1 MTSINGETGKNGFKL
16 RLDYEVTKQSTA
28 DNKSTVHMVL
38 YLYANTTGSYNQD
51 GDAYWSINGKKT
63 YYTFSY
69 TSPAWYVLGER
80 TEEISHNNDGTK
92 TVTLSGVWCSAIS
105 GGWAPYSLSVSGEV
119 TLPTIPRA
127 TVPSMGAATIGEE
140 VTIILPRASGTFTH
154 TLTYSFGSASGTI
167 GSDLGTSA
175 VWRLPESLAAQ
186 IPNDPDG
193 TGTLTCETY
202 SGSTLIGSKTIAFTA
217 SVPGSM
223 KPALTPGWAAVS
235 YDNSGTKASG
245 IAAWVQGYSKAKAV
259 FNGSKVTCKQGA
271 SIAKYAVTYLGK
283 TVEESPY
290 RTETISTTSATVRC
304 TVTDSRGLTAWED
317 FNISLLEYAPP
328 ALVGAD
334 LFRSDGEGTAADG
347 GLHIA
352 GVALARYSELGGL
365 NSVTLK
371 GYWKSVGGSY
381 GAGETLTVG
390 TVGLV
395 TGNVEI
401 SADRSYI
408 ALLVLTDSLGN
419 SARYEENIPTEQVA
433 FHLKE
438 GGKGAAFGKAAEH
451 DELLDVAWDAYF
463 EKGLQVSGAT
473 TLGGNLT
480 GKYLTGTWLQTTET
494 TDLGKTPPKVAVLDN
509 AGLVYYRTPVD
520 LIYPVGSIYMSVN
533 ATNPKELFGGTW
545 ERIQGRFLLG
555 ASESYAAGGEG
566 GEATHTL
573 TANEMPKHTHQFIDY
588 WTVAAASGTGRQA
601 VKFNN
606 NNHSPESGGLSTGSS
621 GGGQA
626 HNNMPPYLAVYIWKR
641 TA

>member
-92 TVTLSGVWCSAIS
+92 TVTLSGMWCSAIS

-127 TVPSMGAATIGEE
+127 TTPGIGGVTMGETAHIS
-140 VTIILPRASGTFTH
+140 LPRASSGFTH
-154 TLTYSFGSASGTI
+154 TLRYVFGGAAETIASGVTT
-167 GSDLGTSA
+167 GYDWL
-175 VWRLPESLAAQ
+175 VPESLAAQ
-186 IPNDPDG
+186 IPDAASG
-193 TGTLTCETY
+193 KGTLTCETY
-202 SGSTLIGSKTIAFTA
+202 SGSTLIGMKSVTFTA

-223 KPALTPGWAAVS
+223 KPAVLSGWAAVT
-235 YDNSGTKASG
+235 YDNSGTAAENM
-245 IAAWVQGYSKAKAV
+245 AAWVQGYSKAKAA
-259 FNGSKVTCKQGA
+259 FDASKVTCRQGA
-271 SIAKYAVTYLGK
+271 GVSKFSITYLGK
-283 TVEESPY
+283 TTEGNPC
-290 RTETISTTSATVRC
+290 RTETISTTGATVRC

-317 FNISLLEYAPP
+317 FNIALLEYAPP

-347 GLHIA
+347 GAHIA
-352 GVALARYSELGGL
+352 GVARVRYSELGGL

-371 GYWKSVGGSY
+371 GYWKSVGGGY

-401 SADRSYI
+401 SADRSYV

-419 SARYEENIPTEQVA
+419 TARYEENIPTEKVA

-438 GGKGAAFGKAAEH
+438 GGKGAAFGKAAETEGVL
-451 DELLDVAWDAYF
+451 ELAEDWHL
-463 EKGLQVSGAT
+463 KLTGAT
-473 TLGGNLT
+473 
-480 GKYLTGTWLQTTET
+480 
-494 TDLGKTPPKVAVLDN
+494 DLNAAAEKIAVLDP
-509 AGLVYYRTPVD
+509 GGVVRYRTKAELQGDLAADYIVSQGTSGIWTFRKWASGVAECWLESELTLTGSTPVANMNGSAYLSYVDVD
-520 LIYPVGSIYMSVN
+520 LPFTFKTQPCGV
-533 ATNPKELFGGTW
+533 
-545 ERIQGRFLLG
+545 
-555 ASESYAAGGEG
+555 
-566 GEATHTL
+566 
-573 TANEMPKHTHQFIDY
+573 ANG
-588 WTVAAASGTGRQA
+588 VLGTGTGFVNVWCRNGYNEITVYVTGNQ
-601 VKFNN
+601 NN
-606 NNHSPESGGLSTGSS
+606 AAITIRSMIVTGR
-621 GGGQA
+621 
-626 HNNMPPYLAVYIWKR
+626 WK
-641 TA
+641 

>member
-1 MTSINGETGKNGFKL
+1 MTSINGEAGKNGFKL

-127 TVPSMGAATIGEE
+127 TTPGIGGVTMGETAHIS
-140 VTIILPRASGTFTH
+140 LPRASSGFTH
-154 TLTYSFGSASGTI
+154 TLRYVFGGAAETIASGVTT
-167 GSDLGTSA
+167 GYDWL
-175 VWRLPESLAAQ
+175 VPQSLAAQ
-186 IPNDPDG
+186 IPDAASG
-193 TGTLTCETY
+193 KGTLTCETY
-202 SGSTLIGSKTIAFTA
+202 SGSTLIGTKSVTFTA

-223 KPALTPGWAAVS
+223 KPAVLSGWAAVT
-235 YDNSGTKASG
+235 YDNSGTAAENM
-245 IAAWVQGYSKAKAV
+245 AAWVQGYSKAKAA
-259 FNGSKVTCKQGA
+259 FDASKVTCRQGA
-271 SIAKYAVTYLGK
+271 GVSKFSITYLGK
-283 TVEESPY
+283 TTEGNPC
-290 RTETISTTSATVRC
+290 RTETISTTGATVRC

-317 FNISLLEYAPP
+317 FNIALLEYAPP

-347 GLHIA
+347 GAHIA
-352 GVALARYSELGGL
+352 GVARVRYSEMGGL

-371 GYWKSVGGSY
+371 GYWKSVRGGY

-395 TGNVEI
+395 TGDVEI
-401 SADRSYI
+401 SPDRSYV

-419 SARYEENIPTEQVA
+419 TARYEENIPTEKVT

-438 GGKGAAFGKAAEH
+438 GGKGAAFGKAAETEGVL
-451 DELLDVAWDAYF
+451 ELAEDWHL
-463 EKGLQVSGAT
+463 KLTGAT
-473 TLGGNLT
+473 
-480 GKYLTGTWLQTTET
+480 
-494 TDLGKTPPKVAVLDN
+494 DLNAAAEKIAVLDP
-509 AGLVYYRTPVD
+509 GGVVRYRTKAELQGDLAADYIVSQGTSGIWTYRKWASGVAECWLESELTLTGSTPVANMNGSAYLSYVDVD
-520 LIYPVGSIYMSVN
+520 LPFTFKTQPRGV
-533 ATNPKELFGGTW
+533 
-545 ERIQGRFLLG
+545 
-555 ASESYAAGGEG
+555 
-566 GEATHTL
+566 
-573 TANEMPKHTHQFIDY
+573 ANG
-588 WTVAAASGTGRQA
+588 VLGTGTGFVNVWCRNGYNEITVYVTGNQ
-601 VKFNN
+601 NN
-606 NNHSPESGGLSTGSS
+606 AAITIRSMIVTGR
-621 GGGQA
+621 
-626 HNNMPPYLAVYIWKR
+626 WK
-641 TA
+641 

>member
-69 TSPAWYVLGER
+69 TSPAWYALGER

-127 TVPSMGAATIGEE
+127 TTPGIGGVTMGETAHIS
-140 VTIILPRASGTFTH
+140 LPRASSGFTH
-154 TLTYSFGSASGTI
+154 TLRYVFGGAAETIASGVTT
-167 GSDLGTSA
+167 GYDWL
-175 VWRLPESLAAQ
+175 VPESLAAQ
-186 IPNDPDG
+186 IPDAASG
-193 TGTLTCETY
+193 KGTLTCETY
-202 SGSTLIGSKTIAFTA
+202 SGSTLIGTKSVTFTA

-223 KPALTPGWAAVS
+223 KPAVLSGWAAVS
-235 YDNSGTKASG
+235 YDNSGTAAENM
-245 IAAWVQGYSKAKAV
+245 AAWVQGYSKAKAA
-259 FNGSKVTCKQGA
+259 FDASKVTCRQGA
-271 SIAKYAVTYLGK
+271 GVSKFSITYLGK
-283 TVEESPY
+283 TTEGNPC
-290 RTETISTTSATVRC
+290 RTETISTTGATVRC

-317 FNISLLEYAPP
+317 FNIALLEYAPP

-347 GLHIA
+347 GAHIA
-352 GVALARYSELGGL
+352 GVARVRYSELGGL

-371 GYWKSVGGSY
+371 GYWKSVGGGY

-401 SADRSYI
+401 SPDRSYV

-419 SARYEENIPTEQVA
+419 TARYEENIPTEKVA

-438 GGKGAAFGKAAEH
+438 GGKGAAFGKAAETEGVL
-451 DELLDVAWDAYF
+451 ELAEDWHL
-463 EKGLQVSGAT
+463 KLTGAT
-473 TLGGNLT
+473 
-480 GKYLTGTWLQTTET
+480 
-494 TDLGKTPPKVAVLDN
+494 DLNAAAEKIAVLDP
-509 AGLVYYRTPVD
+509 GGVVRYRTKAELQGDLAADYIVSQGTSGIWTFRKWASGVAECWLESELTLTGSTPVANMNDSAYLSYVDVD
-520 LIYPVGSIYMSVN
+520 LPFTFKTQPRAV
-533 ATNPKELFGGTW
+533 
-545 ERIQGRFLLG
+545 
-555 ASESYAAGGEG
+555 
-566 GEATHTL
+566 
-573 TANEMPKHTHQFIDY
+573 ANG
-588 WTVAAASGTGRQA
+588 VLGTGTGFVNVWCRNGYNEITVYVTGNQ
-601 VKFNN
+601 NN
-606 NNHSPESGGLSTGSS
+606 AAITIRSMIVTGR
-621 GGGQA
+621 
-626 HNNMPPYLAVYIWKR
+626 WK
-641 TA
+641 

>member
-127 TVPSMGAATIGEE
+127 TTPGIGGVTMGETAHIS
-140 VTIILPRASGTFTH
+140 LPRASSGFTH
-154 TLTYSFGSASGTI
+154 TLRYVFGGAAETI
-167 GSDLGTSA
+167 AAGVATGYDWL
-175 VWRLPESLAAQ
+175 VPESLAAQ
-186 IPNDPDG
+186 IPDAASG
-193 TGTLTCETY
+193 KGTLTCETY
-202 SGSTLIGSKTIAFTA
+202 SGSTLIGTKSVTFTV

-223 KPALTPGWAAVS
+223 KPAVLSGWAAVT
-235 YDNSGTKASG
+235 YDNSGTAAENM
-245 IAAWVQGYSKAKAV
+245 AAWVQGYSKAKAA
-259 FNGSKVTCKQGA
+259 FDASKVTCRQGA
-271 SIAKYAVTYLGK
+271 GVSKFSITYLGK
-283 TVEESPY
+283 TTEGNPC
-290 RTETISTTSATVRC
+290 RTETISTTGATVRC

-317 FNISLLEYAPP
+317 FNIALLEYAPP

-347 GLHIA
+347 GAHIA
-352 GVALARYSELGGL
+352 GVARVRYSELGGL

-371 GYWKSVGGSY
+371 GYWKSVGGGY

-390 TVGLV
+390 SVGLV
-395 TGNVEI
+395 TGDVEI
-401 SADRSYI
+401 SPDRSYV

-419 SARYEENIPTEQVA
+419 TARYEENIPTEKVA

-438 GGKGAAFGKAAEH
+438 GGKGAAFGKAAETEGVL
-451 DELLDVAWDAYF
+451 ELAEDWHL
-463 EKGLQVSGAT
+463 KLTGAT
-473 TLGGNLT
+473 
-480 GKYLTGTWLQTTET
+480 
-494 TDLGKTPPKVAVLDN
+494 DLNAAAEKIAVLDP
-509 AGLVYYRTPVD
+509 GGVVRYRTKAELQGDLAADYIVSQGTSGIWTYRKWASGVAECWLESELTLTGSTPVANMNGSAYLSYVDVD
-520 LIYPVGSIYMSVN
+520 LPFTFKTQPRAV
-533 ATNPKELFGGTW
+533 
-545 ERIQGRFLLG
+545 
-555 ASESYAAGGEG
+555 
-566 GEATHTL
+566 
-573 TANEMPKHTHQFIDY
+573 ANG
-588 WTVAAASGTGRQA
+588 VLGTGTGFVNVWCRNGYNEITVYVTGNQ
-601 VKFNN
+601 NN
-606 NNHSPESGGLSTGSS
+606 AAITIRSMIVTGR
-621 GGGQA
+621 
-626 HNNMPPYLAVYIWKR
+626 WK
-641 TA
+641 

>member
-16 RLDYEVTKQSTA
+16 RLDYEVTRQSTA

-63 YYTFSY
+63 YYTFIY

-127 TVPSMGAATIGEE
+127 TTPGIGGVTMGETAHIS
-140 VTIILPRASGTFTH
+140 LPRASSGFTH
-154 TLTYSFGSASGTI
+154 TLRYVFGGAAETI
-167 GSDLGTSA
+167 ATGVATGYDWL
-175 VWRLPESLAAQ
+175 VPESLAAQ
-186 IPNDPDG
+186 IPDAASG
-193 TGTLTCETY
+193 KGTLTCETY
-202 SGSTLIGSKTIAFTA
+202 SGSTLIGTKSVTFTA

-223 KPALTPGWAAVS
+223 KPAVLSGWAAVT
-235 YDNSGTKASG
+235 YDNSGTAAENM
-245 IAAWVQGYSKAKAV
+245 AAWVQGYSKAKAA
-259 FNGSKVTCKQGA
+259 FDASKVTCRQGA
-271 SIAKYAVTYLGK
+271 GVSKFSITYLGK
-283 TVEESPY
+283 TTEGNPC
-290 RTETISTTSATVRC
+290 RTETISTTGATVRC

-317 FNISLLEYAPP
+317 FNIALLEYAPP

-347 GLHIA
+347 GAHIA
-352 GVALARYSELGGL
+352 GVARVRYSELGGL

-371 GYWKSVGGSY
+371 GYWKGVGGGY

-401 SADRSYI
+401 SPDRSYV

-419 SARYEENIPTEQVA
+419 TARYEENIPTEKVA

-438 GGKGAAFGKAAEH
+438 GGKGAAFGKAAETEGVL
-451 DELLDVAWDAYF
+451 ELAEDWHL
-463 EKGLQVSGAT
+463 KLTGAT
-473 TLGGNLT
+473 
-480 GKYLTGTWLQTTET
+480 
-494 TDLGKTPPKVAVLDN
+494 DLNAAAEKIAVLDP
-509 AGLVYYRTPVD
+509 GGVVRYRTKAELQGDLAADYIVSQGTSGIWTYRKWASGVAECWLESELTLTGSTPVANMNDSAYLSYVDVD
-520 LIYPVGSIYMSVN
+520 LPFTFKTQPRAV
-533 ATNPKELFGGTW
+533 
-545 ERIQGRFLLG
+545 
-555 ASESYAAGGEG
+555 
-566 GEATHTL
+566 
-573 TANEMPKHTHQFIDY
+573 ANG
-588 WTVAAASGTGRQA
+588 VLGTG
-601 VKFNN
+601 
-606 NNHSPESGGLSTGSS
+606 TGFVNVWCRN
-621 GGGQA
+621 GY
-626 HNNMPPYLAVYIWKR
+626 NEITVYVTGNQNSAAIRIRSMIVTGRWK
-641 TA
+641 

>member
-127 TVPSMGAATIGEE
+127 TTPGIGGVTMGETAHIS
-140 VTIILPRASGTFTH
+140 LPRASSGFTH
-154 TLTYSFGSASGTI
+154 TLRYVFGGAAETI
-167 GSDLGTSA
+167 AAGVATGYDWL
-175 VWRLPESLAAQ
+175 VPESLAAQ
-186 IPNDPDG
+186 IPDAASG
-193 TGTLTCETY
+193 KGTLTCETY
-202 SGSTLIGSKTIAFTA
+202 SGSTLIGTKSVTFTA

-223 KPALTPGWAAVS
+223 KPAVLSGWAAVT
-235 YDNSGTKASG
+235 YDNSGTAAENM
-245 IAAWVQGYSKAKAV
+245 AAWVQGYSKVKAT
-259 FNGSKVTCKQGA
+259 FDGSKVTCRQGA
-271 SIAKYAVTYLGK
+271 GVSKFSITYLGK
-283 TVEESPY
+283 TTEGNPC
-290 RTETISTTSATVRC
+290 RTETISTTGATVRC

-317 FNISLLEYAPP
+317 FNIALLEYAPP

-334 LFRSDGEGTAADG
+334 LFRSDGEGAAADG
-347 GLHIA
+347 GAHIA
-352 GVALARYSELGGL
+352 GVARVRYSELGGL

-371 GYWKSVGGSY
+371 GYWKSVGGGY

-395 TGNVEI
+395 TGDVEI
-401 SADRSYI
+401 SPDRSYV

-419 SARYEENIPTEQVA
+419 TARYEENIPTEKVA

-438 GGKGAAFGKAAEH
+438 GGKGAAFGKAAETEGVL
-451 DELLDVAWDAYF
+451 ELAEDWHL
-463 EKGLQVSGAT
+463 KLTGAT
-473 TLGGNLT
+473 
-480 GKYLTGTWLQTTET
+480 
-494 TDLGKTPPKVAVLDN
+494 DLNAAAEKIAVLDP
-509 AGLVYYRTPVD
+509 GGVVRYRTKAELQGDLAADYIVSQGTSGIWTYRKWASGVAECWLESDLTLTGSTPVGNMNDSAYLSYVDVD
-520 LIYPVGSIYMSVN
+520 LPFTFKTQPRAV
-533 ATNPKELFGGTW
+533 
-545 ERIQGRFLLG
+545 
-555 ASESYAAGGEG
+555 
-566 GEATHTL
+566 
-573 TANEMPKHTHQFIDY
+573 ANG
-588 WTVAAASGTGRQA
+588 VLGTG
-601 VKFNN
+601 
-606 NNHSPESGGLSTGSS
+606 TGFVNVWCRN
-621 GGGQA
+621 GY
-626 HNNMPPYLAVYIWKR
+626 NEITVYVTGNQNSAAITIRSMIVTGRWK
-641 TA
+641 

>member
-16 RLDYEVTKQSTA
+16 RLDYEVTKQNTA

-38 YLYANTTGSYNQD
+38 YLYANTTGSYNHD

-92 TVTLSGVWCSAIS
+92 TVTLRGEWCSAIS

-127 TVPSMGAATIGEE
+127 TVPSMGAATIGEK
-140 VTIILPRASGTFTH
+140 VHISLPRASSGFTH
-154 TLTYSFGSASGTI
+154 TLRYVFGGASETI
-167 GSDLGTSA
+167 DTGVGAGYDWP
-175 VWRLPESLAAQ
+175 VPESLAAQ
-186 IPNDPDG
+186 IPNAASG
-193 TGTLTCETY
+193 KGTLTCETY

-223 KPALTPGWAAVS
+223 KPAITPGWAAVS

-317 FNISLLEYAPP
+317 FNISLLEYTPP

-352 GVALARYSELGGL
+352 GVARARYSDLGGQ

-401 SADRSYI
+401 STDRSYI

-419 SARYEENIPTEQVA
+419 SARYEENIPTERVA

-438 GGKGAAFGKAAEH
+438 GGNGAAFGTYAQQ
-451 DELLDVAWDAYF
+451 DGLTCAWDAEF
-463 EKGLQVSGAT
+463 SKNVSV
-473 TLGGNLT
+473 GGSLSANSIT
-480 GKYLTGTWLQTTET
+480 AADIIIGGKSL
-494 TDLGKTPPKVAVLDN
+494 LDF
-509 AGLVYYRTPVD
+509 LH
-520 LIYPVGSIYMSVN
+520 PVGSYYWSDN
-533 ATNPKELFGGTW
+533 ATSPATLFGGTW
-545 ERIQGRFLLG
+545 VKVEGRFLLG
-555 ASESYAAGGEG
+555 SGGVYSVGDTG
-566 GEATHTL
+566 GEAEHTL
-573 TANEMPKHTHQFIDY
+573 TVEEMPSHRHPFAGSGDFSNYDGRNSSINKQGSAYSGEPGLYNGADY
-588 WTVAAASGTGRQA
+588 S
-601 VKFNN
+601 
-606 NNHSPESGGLSTGSS
+606 SS
-621 GGGQA
+621 GYIAMQHTGGGAA
-626 HNNMPPYLAVYIWKR
+626 HNNMPPYYTTNIWRR

>member
-127 TVPSMGAATIGEE
+127 TTPGIGGVTMGETAHIS
-140 VTIILPRASGTFTH
+140 LPRASSGFTH
-154 TLTYSFGSASGTI
+154 TLRYVFGGAAETI
-167 GSDLGTSA
+167 ATGVATGYDWL
-175 VWRLPESLAAQ
+175 VPESLAAQ
-186 IPNDPDG
+186 IPDAASG
-193 TGTLTCETY
+193 KGTLTCETY
-202 SGSTLIGSKTIAFTA
+202 SGSTLIGTKSVTFTA

-223 KPALTPGWAAVS
+223 KPAVLSGWAAVT
-235 YDNSGTKASG
+235 YDNSGTAAENM
-245 IAAWVQGYSKAKAV
+245 AAWVQGYSKARAA
-259 FNGSKVTCKQGA
+259 FDASKVTCRQGA
-271 SIAKYAVTYLGK
+271 GVSKFSITYLGK
-283 TVEESPY
+283 TTEGNPC
-290 RTETISTTSATVRC
+290 RTETISTTGATVRC

-317 FNISLLEYAPP
+317 FNIALLEYAPP

-334 LFRSDGEGTAADG
+334 LFRSDGEGAAADG
-347 GLHIA
+347 GAHIA
-352 GVALARYSELGGL
+352 GVARVRYSELGGL

-371 GYWKSVGGSY
+371 GYWKSVGGGY

-401 SADRSYI
+401 SADRSYV

-419 SARYEENIPTEQVA
+419 TARYEENIPTEKVA

-438 GGKGAAFGKAAEH
+438 GGKGAAFGKAAETEGVL
-451 DELLDVAWDAYF
+451 ELAEDWHL
-463 EKGLQVSGAT
+463 KLTGAT
-473 TLGGNLT
+473 
-480 GKYLTGTWLQTTET
+480 
-494 TDLGKTPPKVAVLDN
+494 DLNAAAEKIAVLDP
-509 AGLVYYRTPVD
+509 GGVVRYRTKAELQGDLAADYIVSQGTSGIWTFRKWASGVAECWLESELTLTGSTPVANMNDSAYLSYVDVD
-520 LIYPVGSIYMSVN
+520 LPFTFKTQPRAV
-533 ATNPKELFGGTW
+533 
-545 ERIQGRFLLG
+545 
-555 ASESYAAGGEG
+555 
-566 GEATHTL
+566 
-573 TANEMPKHTHQFIDY
+573 ANG
-588 WTVAAASGTGRQA
+588 VLGTGTGFVNVWCRNGYNEITVYVTGNQ
-601 VKFNN
+601 NN
-606 NNHSPESGGLSTGSS
+606 AAITIRSMIVTGR
-621 GGGQA
+621 
-626 HNNMPPYLAVYIWKR
+626 WK
-641 TA
+641 

>member
-127 TVPSMGAATIGEE
+127 TTPGIGGVTMGETAHIS
-140 VTIILPRASGTFTH
+140 LPRASSGFTH
-154 TLTYSFGSASGTI
+154 TLRYVFGGAAETIASGVTT
-167 GSDLGTSA
+167 GYDWL
-175 VWRLPESLAAQ
+175 VPESLAAQ
-186 IPNDPDG
+186 IPDAASG
-193 TGTLTCETY
+193 KGTLTCETY
-202 SGSTLIGSKTIAFTA
+202 SGSTLIGTKSVTFTA

-223 KPALTPGWAAVS
+223 KPTVLSGWAAVS
-235 YDNSGTKASG
+235 YDNSGTAAENM
-245 IAAWVQGYSKAKAV
+245 AAWVQGYSKARAT
-259 FNGSKVTCKQGA
+259 FDASKVTCRQGA
-271 SIAKYAVTYLGK
+271 GVSKFSITYLGK
-283 TVEESPY
+283 TTEGNPC
-290 RTETISTTSATVRC
+290 RTETISTTGATVRC

-317 FNISLLEYAPP
+317 FNIALLEYAPP

-347 GLHIA
+347 GAHIA
-352 GVALARYSELGGL
+352 GVARVRYSELGGL

-371 GYWKSVGGSY
+371 GYWKSVGGGY

-395 TGNVEI
+395 TGDVEI
-401 SADRSYI
+401 SPDRSYV

-419 SARYEENIPTEQVA
+419 TARYEENIPTEKVA

-438 GGKGAAFGKAAEH
+438 GGKGAAFGKAAETEGVL
-451 DELLDVAWDAYF
+451 ELAEDWHL
-463 EKGLQVSGAT
+463 KLTGAT
-473 TLGGNLT
+473 
-480 GKYLTGTWLQTTET
+480 
-494 TDLGKTPPKVAVLDN
+494 DLNAAAEKIAVLDPE
-509 AGLVYYRTPVD
+509 GVVRYRTKAELQGDLAADYIVSQGTSGIWTFRKWASGVAECWLESELTLTGSTPVAYMNDSAYYSYATFD
-520 LIYPVGSIYMSVN
+520 LPFTFKTQPRAVADGVLGTGMGFVNVLVGSGYNEITVYVTGNQNS
-533 ATNPKELFGGTW
+533 
-545 ERIQGRFLLG
+545 
-555 ASESYAAGGEG
+555 AAI
-566 GEATHTL
+566 TIRS
-573 TANEMPKHTHQFIDY
+573 MI
-588 WTVAAASGTGRQA
+588 VTGR
-601 VKFNN
+601 
-606 NNHSPESGGLSTGSS
+606 
-621 GGGQA
+621 
-626 HNNMPPYLAVYIWKR
+626 WK
-641 TA
+641 

>member
-127 TVPSMGAATIGEE
+127 TTPGIGGVTMGETTHIS
-140 VTIILPRASGTFTH
+140 LPRASSGFTH
-154 TLTYSFGSASGTI
+154 TLRYVFGGAAETI
-167 GSDLGTSA
+167 ATGVATGYDWL
-175 VWRLPESLAAQ
+175 VPESLAAQ
-186 IPNDPDG
+186 IPDAASG
-193 TGTLTCETY
+193 KGTLTCETY
-202 SGSTLIGSKTIAFTA
+202 SGSTLIGTKSVTFTA

-223 KPALTPGWAAVS
+223 KPTVLSGWAAVS
-235 YDNSGTKASG
+235 YDNSGTAAENM
-245 IAAWVQGYSKAKAV
+245 AAWVQGYSKAKAT
-259 FNGSKVTCKQGA
+259 FDASKVTCRQGA
-271 SIAKYAVTYLGK
+271 GVSKFSITYLGK
-283 TVEESPY
+283 TTAGNPC
-290 RTETISTTSATVRC
+290 RTETISTTGATVRC

-317 FNISLLEYAPP
+317 FSISLLEYAPP

-334 LFRSDGEGTAADG
+334 LFRSDGEGAAADG
-347 GLHIA
+347 GAHIA
-352 GVALARYSELGGL
+352 GVAGARYSELGGL

-371 GYWKSVGGSY
+371 GYWKSVGGGY

-395 TGNVEI
+395 TGDVEI

-419 SARYEENIPTEQVA
+419 TARYEENIPTEKVA

-438 GGKGAAFGKAAEH
+438 GGKGAAFGKAAETEGVL
-451 DELLDVAWDAYF
+451 ELAEDWHLKLTGATDLNAAAEKIAVLDPGGVVRYRTKA
-463 EKGLQVSGAT
+463 ELQGDLAADYIVEQGVSGIWTYRKWASGVAECWAKIT
-473 TLGGNLT
+473 QTVTPGDAWAGTLNLT
-480 GKYLTGTWLQTTET
+480 PYVITVTTPIEFTGIDCVNASAYVGSGHTITSYLTVTNPNKISISALSVYLTGQQECR
-494 TDLGKTPPKVAVLDN
+494 AY
-509 AGLVYYRTPVD
+509 VYV
-520 LIYPVGSIYMSVN
+520 M
-533 ATNPKELFGGTW
+533 
-545 ERIQGRFLLG
+545 GR
-555 ASESYAAGGEG
+555 
-566 GEATHTL
+566 
-573 TANEMPKHTHQFIDY
+573 
-588 WTVAAASGTGRQA
+588 
-601 VKFNN
+601 
-606 NNHSPESGGLSTGSS
+606 
-621 GGGQA
+621 
-626 HNNMPPYLAVYIWKR
+626 WK
-641 TA
+641 

>member
-127 TVPSMGAATIGEE
+127 TTPGIGGVTMGETAHIS
-140 VTIILPRASGTFTH
+140 LPRASSGFTH
-154 TLTYSFGSASGTI
+154 TLRYVFGGAAETIASGVTT
-167 GSDLGTSA
+167 GYDWL
-175 VWRLPESLAAQ
+175 VPESLAAQ
-186 IPNDPDG
+186 IPDAASG
-193 TGTLTCETY
+193 KGTLTCETY
-202 SGSTLIGSKTIAFTA
+202 SGSTLIGTKSVTFTA

-223 KPALTPGWAAVS
+223 KPAVLSGWAAVT
-235 YDNSGTKASG
+235 YDNSGTAAENM
-245 IAAWVQGYSKAKAV
+245 AAWVQGYSKAKAA
-259 FNGSKVTCKQGA
+259 FDASKVTCRQGA
-271 SIAKYAVTYLGK
+271 GVSKFSITYLGK
-283 TVEESPY
+283 TTEGNPC
-290 RTETISTTSATVRC
+290 RTETISTTGATVRC

-317 FNISLLEYAPP
+317 FNIALLEYAPP

-347 GLHIA
+347 GAHIA
-352 GVALARYSELGGL
+352 GVARVRYSELGGL

-371 GYWKSVGGSY
+371 GYWKSVGGGY

-395 TGNVEI
+395 TGDVEI
-401 SADRSYI
+401 SPDRSYV

-419 SARYEENIPTEQVA
+419 TARYEENIPTEKVA

-438 GGKGAAFGKAAEH
+438 GGKGAAFGKAAETEGVL
-451 DELLDVAWDAYF
+451 ELAEDWHL
-463 EKGLQVSGAT
+463 KLTGAT
-473 TLGGNLT
+473 
-480 GKYLTGTWLQTTET
+480 
-494 TDLGKTPPKVAVLDN
+494 DLNAAAEKIAVLDP
-509 AGLVYYRTPVD
+509 GGVVRYRTKAELQGDLAADYIVSQGTSGIWTYRKWASGVAECWLESELTLTGSTPVANMNDSAYLSYVDVD
-520 LIYPVGSIYMSVN
+520 LPFTFKTQPRAV
-533 ATNPKELFGGTW
+533 
-545 ERIQGRFLLG
+545 
-555 ASESYAAGGEG
+555 
-566 GEATHTL
+566 
-573 TANEMPKHTHQFIDY
+573 ANG
-588 WTVAAASGTGRQA
+588 VLGTGTGFVNVWCRNGYNEITVYVTGNQ
-601 VKFNN
+601 NN
-606 NNHSPESGGLSTGSS
+606 AAITIRSMIVTGR
-621 GGGQA
+621 
-626 HNNMPPYLAVYIWKR
+626 WK
-641 TA
+641 

>member
-127 TVPSMGAATIGEE
+127 TTPGIGGVTMGETAHIS
-140 VTIILPRASGTFTH
+140 LPRASSGFTH
-154 TLTYSFGSASGTI
+154 TLRYVFGGAAETI
-167 GSDLGTSA
+167 ATGVTTGYDWL
-175 VWRLPESLAAQ
+175 VPESLAAQ
-186 IPNDPDG
+186 IPNAASG
-193 TGTLTCETY
+193 KGTLTCETY
-202 SGSTLIGSKTIAFTA
+202 SGSTLIGTKSVTFTA

-223 KPALTPGWAAVS
+223 KPAVLSGWAAVS
-235 YDNSGTKASG
+235 YDNSGTAAENM
-245 IAAWVQGYSKAKAV
+245 AAWVQGYSKARAT
-259 FNGSKVTCKQGA
+259 FDASKVTCRQGA
-271 SIAKYAVTYLGK
+271 GVSKFSITYLGK
-283 TVEESPY
+283 TTAGNPC
-290 RTETISTTSATVRC
+290 RTETISTTGATVRC

-317 FNISLLEYAPP
+317 FSISLLEYAPP

-334 LFRSDGEGTAADG
+334 LFRSDGEGAAADG
-347 GLHIA
+347 GTHIA
-352 GVALARYSELGGL
+352 GVARARYSELGGL

-395 TGNVEI
+395 TGDVEI

-419 SARYEENIPTEQVA
+419 TARYEENIPTEKVA

-438 GGKGAAFGKAAEH
+438 GGKGAAFGKAAET
-451 DELLDVAWDAYF
+451 DGLLELAEDWHL
-463 EKGLQVSGAT
+463 K
-473 TLGGNLT
+473 LT
-480 GKYLTGTWLQTTET
+480 GV
-494 TDLGKTPPKVAVLDN
+494 TDLNAAAEKIAVLDP
-509 AGLVYYRTPVD
+509 GGVVRYRTKAELQGD
-520 LIYPVGSIYMSVN
+520 LAADYIV
-533 ATNPKELFGGTW
+533 E
-545 ERIQGRFLLG
+545 QGVSG
-555 ASESYAAGGEG
+555 
-566 GEATHTL
+566 
-573 TANEMPKHTHQFIDY
+573 I
-588 WTVAAASGTGRQA
+588 WTYR
-601 VKFNN
+601 KW
-606 NNHSPESGGLSTGSS
+606 SGGVSECWGDKICGDIDVTSAWGALFEGSNMGGIAYPSGLFVSQPAFFPSAQTTKYGICGIEIDGGDKTTTPNLYLLRATAQTVQGVYLSLYAKGR
-621 GGGQA
+621 
-626 HNNMPPYLAVYIWKR
+626 WKQ
-641 TA
+641 

>member
-69 TSPAWYVLGER
+69 TSSAWYVLGER

-127 TVPSMGAATIGEE
+127 TTPGIGGVTMGETAHIS
-140 VTIILPRASGTFTH
+140 LPRASSGFTH
-154 TLTYSFGSASGTI
+154 TLRYVFGGAAETIASGVTT
-167 GSDLGTSA
+167 GYDWL
-175 VWRLPESLAAQ
+175 VPESLAAQ
-186 IPNDPDG
+186 IPDAASG
-193 TGTLTCETY
+193 KGTLTCETY
-202 SGSTLIGSKTIAFTA
+202 SGSTLIGTKSVTFTA

-223 KPALTPGWAAVS
+223 KPTVLSGWAAVS
-235 YDNSGTKASG
+235 YDNSGTAAENM
-245 IAAWVQGYSKAKAV
+245 AAWVQGYSKARAT
-259 FNGSKVTCKQGA
+259 FDASKVTCRQGA
-271 SIAKYAVTYLGK
+271 GVSKFSITYLGK
-283 TVEESPY
+283 TTEGNPC
-290 RTETISTTSATVRC
+290 RTETISTTGATVRC

-317 FNISLLEYAPP
+317 FSISLLEYAPP

-334 LFRSDGEGTAADG
+334 LFRSDGEGAAADG
-347 GLHIA
+347 GAHIA
-352 GVALARYSELGGL
+352 GVARVRYSELGGL

-390 TVGLV
+390 AVGLV
-395 TGNVEI
+395 TGDVEI

-419 SARYEENIPTEQVA
+419 TARYEENIPTEKVA

-438 GGKGAAFGKAAEH
+438 GGKGAAFGKAAET
-451 DELLDVAWDAYF
+451 DGLLELAEDWHL
-463 EKGLQVSGAT
+463 K
-473 TLGGNLT
+473 LT
-480 GKYLTGTWLQTTET
+480 GV
-494 TDLGKTPPKVAVLDN
+494 TDLNAAAEKIAVLDP
-509 AGLVYYRTPVD
+509 GGVVRYRTKAELQGD
-520 LIYPVGSIYMSVN
+520 LAADYIV
-533 ATNPKELFGGTW
+533 E
-545 ERIQGRFLLG
+545 QGVSG
-555 ASESYAAGGEG
+555 
-566 GEATHTL
+566 
-573 TANEMPKHTHQFIDY
+573 I
-588 WTVAAASGTGRQA
+588 WTYR
-601 VKFNN
+601 KW
-606 NNHSPESGGLSTGSS
+606 SS
-621 GGGQA
+621 GVSECWGDKICGDIAVTSAWGALFEGSNMGGIAYPSGLFVSQPA
-626 HNNMPPYLAVYIWKR
+626 FFPSAQTTKYGICGIEIDGGDKITTPNLYLLRATAQTVQGVYLSLYAKGRWKQ
-641 TA
+641 

>member
-127 TVPSMGAATIGEE
+127 TTPGIGGVTMGETAHIS
-140 VTIILPRASGTFTH
+140 LPRASSGFTH
-154 TLTYSFGSASGTI
+154 TLRYVFGGAAETI
-167 GSDLGTSA
+167 ATGVATGYDWL
-175 VWRLPESLAAQ
+175 VPESLAAQ
-186 IPNDPDG
+186 IPDAASG
-193 TGTLTCETY
+193 KGTLTCETY
-202 SGSTLIGSKTIAFTA
+202 SGSTLIGTKSVTFTA

-223 KPALTPGWAAVS
+223 KPAVLSGWAAVS
-235 YDNSGTKASG
+235 YDNSGTAAENM
-245 IAAWVQGYSKAKAV
+245 AAWVQGYSKAKAT
-259 FNGSKVTCKQGA
+259 FDGSKVTCRQGA
-271 SIAKYAVTYLGK
+271 GVSKFSITYLGK
-283 TVEESPY
+283 TTAGNPC
-290 RTETISTTSATVRC
+290 RTETISTIGATVRC

-317 FNISLLEYAPP
+317 FSISLLEYAPP

-334 LFRSDGEGTAADG
+334 LFRSDGEGAAADG
-347 GLHIA
+347 GAHIA
-352 GVALARYSELGGL
+352 GVARARYSELGGL

-371 GYWKSVGGSY
+371 GYWKSVGGGY

-390 TVGLV
+390 AVGLV

-419 SARYEENIPTEQVA
+419 SARYEENIPTEKVA

-438 GGKGAAFGKAAEH
+438 GGKGAAFGKAAETEGLL
-451 DELLDVAWDAYF
+451 ELAEDWHL
-463 EKGLQVSGAT
+463 KLTGAT
-473 TLGGNLT
+473 
-480 GKYLTGTWLQTTET
+480 
-494 TDLGKTPPKVAVLDN
+494 DLNAAAEKIAVLDP
-509 AGLVYYRTPVD
+509 GGVVRYRTKAELQGDLAADYIVSQGTSGIWTYRKWASGVAECWLESELTLTGSTPVANMNGSAYLSYVDVD
-520 LIYPVGSIYMSVN
+520 LPFTFKTQPRAV
-533 ATNPKELFGGTW
+533 
-545 ERIQGRFLLG
+545 
-555 ASESYAAGGEG
+555 
-566 GEATHTL
+566 
-573 TANEMPKHTHQFIDY
+573 ANG
-588 WTVAAASGTGRQA
+588 VLGTGTGFVNVWCRNGYNEITVYVTGNQ
-601 VKFNN
+601 NN
-606 NNHSPESGGLSTGSS
+606 AAITIRSMIVTGR
-621 GGGQA
+621 
-626 HNNMPPYLAVYIWKR
+626 WK
-641 TA
+641 

>member
-127 TVPSMGAATIGEE
+127 TTPGIGGVTMGETTHIS
-140 VTIILPRASGTFTH
+140 LPRASSGFTH
-154 TLTYSFGSASGTI
+154 TLRYVFGGAAETI
-167 GSDLGTSA
+167 ATGVATGYDWL
-175 VWRLPESLAAQ
+175 VPESLAAQ
-186 IPNDPDG
+186 IPDAASG
-193 TGTLTCETY
+193 KGTLTCETY
-202 SGSTLIGSKTIAFTA
+202 SGSTLIGTKSVTFTA

-223 KPALTPGWAAVS
+223 KPTVLSGWAAVT
-235 YDNSGTKASG
+235 YDNSGTAAENM
-245 IAAWVQGYSKAKAV
+245 AAWVQGYSKAKAT
-259 FNGSKVTCKQGA
+259 FDGSKVTCRQGA
-271 SIAKYAVTYLGK
+271 GVSKFSITYLGK
-283 TVEESPY
+283 TTEGNPC
-290 RTETISTTSATVRC
+290 RTETISTTGATVRC

-317 FNISLLEYAPP
+317 FNIALLEYAPP

-334 LFRSDGEGTAADG
+334 LFRSDGEGAAADG
-347 GLHIA
+347 GAHIA
-352 GVALARYSELGGL
+352 GVARVRYSELGGL

-371 GYWKSVGGSY
+371 GYWKSVGGGY

-390 TVGLV
+390 AVGLV

-419 SARYEENIPTEQVA
+419 TARYEENIPTEKVA

-438 GGKGAAFGKAAEH
+438 GGKGAAFGKAAETEGVL
-451 DELLDVAWDAYF
+451 ELAEDWHL
-463 EKGLQVSGAT
+463 KLTGAT
-473 TLGGNLT
+473 DLNAAAEKIAVLDPGGVVRYRTKAELQGDLAADYIVEQGASGIWTYRKWASGVAECWAKITQTVTPGDAWAGTLNLT
-480 GKYLTGTWLQTTET
+480 PYVITVTTPIEFTGIDCVNASAYVGSGHTITSSVSATPPNKISIPALSLYLTGQQECRAY
-494 TDLGKTPPKVAVLDN
+494 VHV
-509 AGLVYYRTPVD
+509 
-520 LIYPVGSIYMSVN
+520 M
-533 ATNPKELFGGTW
+533 
-545 ERIQGRFLLG
+545 GR
-555 ASESYAAGGEG
+555 
-566 GEATHTL
+566 
-573 TANEMPKHTHQFIDY
+573 
-588 WTVAAASGTGRQA
+588 
-601 VKFNN
+601 
-606 NNHSPESGGLSTGSS
+606 
-621 GGGQA
+621 
-626 HNNMPPYLAVYIWKR
+626 WK
-641 TA
+641 

>member
-127 TVPSMGAATIGEE
+127 TTPGIGGVTMGETAHIS
-140 VTIILPRASGTFTH
+140 LPRASSGFTH
-154 TLTYSFGSASGTI
+154 TLRYVFGGAAETI
-167 GSDLGTSA
+167 ATGVTTGYGWL
-175 VWRLPESLAAQ
+175 VPESLAAQ
-186 IPNDPDG
+186 IPNAASG
-193 TGTLTCETY
+193 KGTLTCETY
-202 SGSTLIGSKTIAFTA
+202 SGSTLIGTKSVTFTA

-223 KPALTPGWAAVS
+223 KPAVLSGWAAVT
-235 YDNSGTKASG
+235 YDNSGTAAENM
-245 IAAWVQGYSKAKAV
+245 AAWVQGYSKARAT
-259 FNGSKVTCKQGA
+259 FDASKVTCRQGA
-271 SIAKYAVTYLGK
+271 GVSKFSITYLGK
-283 TVEESPY
+283 TTAGNPC
-290 RTETISTTSATVRC
+290 RTETISTTGATVRC

-317 FNISLLEYAPP
+317 FSISLLEYAPP

-334 LFRSDGEGTAADG
+334 LFRSDGEGAAADG
-347 GLHIA
+347 GTHIA
-352 GVALARYSELGGL
+352 GVARARYSELGGL

-390 TVGLV
+390 TMGLV
-395 TGNVEI
+395 TGDVEI

-419 SARYEENIPTEQVA
+419 TARYEENIPTEKVA

-438 GGKGAAFGKAAEH
+438 GGKGAAFGKAAET
-451 DELLDVAWDAYF
+451 DGLLELAEDWHL
-463 EKGLQVSGAT
+463 K
-473 TLGGNLT
+473 LT
-480 GKYLTGTWLQTTET
+480 GV
-494 TDLGKTPPKVAVLDN
+494 TDLNAAAEKIAVLDP
-509 AGLVYYRTPVD
+509 GGVVRYRTKAELQGD
-520 LIYPVGSIYMSVN
+520 LAADYIV
-533 ATNPKELFGGTW
+533 E
-545 ERIQGRFLLG
+545 QGVSG
-555 ASESYAAGGEG
+555 
-566 GEATHTL
+566 
-573 TANEMPKHTHQFIDY
+573 I
-588 WTVAAASGTGRQA
+588 WTYR
-601 VKFNN
+601 KW
-606 NNHSPESGGLSTGSS
+606 SS
-621 GGGQA
+621 GVSECWGDKICGDIAVTSAWGALFEGSNMGGIAYPSGLFVSQPA
-626 HNNMPPYLAVYIWKR
+626 FFPSAQTTKYGICGIEIDGGDKTTTPNLYLLRATAQTVQGVYLSLYAKGRWKQ
-641 TA
+641 

>member
-127 TVPSMGAATIGEE
+127 TTPGIGGVTMGETAHIS
-140 VTIILPRASGTFTH
+140 LPRASSGFTH
-154 TLTYSFGSASGTI
+154 TLRYVFGGAAETI
-167 GSDLGTSA
+167 ATGVATGYDWL
-175 VWRLPESLAAQ
+175 VPESLAAQ
-186 IPNDPDG
+186 IPDAASG
-193 TGTLTCETY
+193 KGTLTCETY
-202 SGSTLIGSKTIAFTA
+202 SGSTLIGTKSVTFTA

-223 KPALTPGWAAVS
+223 KPAVLSGWAAVS
-235 YDNSGTKASG
+235 YDNSGTAAENM
-245 IAAWVQGYSKAKAV
+245 AAWVQGYSKAKAA
-259 FNGSKVTCKQGA
+259 FDASKVTCRQGA
-271 SIAKYAVTYLGK
+271 GVSKFSITYLGK
-283 TVEESPY
+283 TTEGNPC
-290 RTETISTTSATVRC
+290 RTETISTTGATVRC

-317 FNISLLEYAPP
+317 FNIALLEYAPP

-347 GLHIA
+347 GAHIA
-352 GVALARYSELGGL
+352 GVARVRYSELGGL

-371 GYWKSVGGSY
+371 GYWKGVGGGY

-395 TGNVEI
+395 TGDVEI
-401 SADRSYI
+401 SPDRSYV

-419 SARYEENIPTEQVA
+419 TARYEENIPTEKVA

-438 GGKGAAFGKAAEH
+438 GGKGAAFGKAAETEGVL
-451 DELLDVAWDAYF
+451 ELAEDWHL
-463 EKGLQVSGAT
+463 KLTGAT
-473 TLGGNLT
+473 
-480 GKYLTGTWLQTTET
+480 
-494 TDLGKTPPKVAVLDN
+494 DLNAAAEKIAVLDP
-509 AGLVYYRTPVD
+509 GGVVRYRTKAELQGDLAADYIVSQGTSGIWTFRKWASGVAECWLESELTLTGSTPVANMNGSAYLSYVDVD
-520 LIYPVGSIYMSVN
+520 LPFTFKTQPRGV
-533 ATNPKELFGGTW
+533 
-545 ERIQGRFLLG
+545 
-555 ASESYAAGGEG
+555 
-566 GEATHTL
+566 
-573 TANEMPKHTHQFIDY
+573 ANG
-588 WTVAAASGTGRQA
+588 VLGTGTGFVNVWCRNGYNEITVYVTGNQ
-601 VKFNN
+601 NN
-606 NNHSPESGGLSTGSS
+606 AAITIRSMIVTGR
-621 GGGQA
+621 
-626 HNNMPPYLAVYIWKR
+626 WK
-641 TA
+641 

>member
-119 TLPTIPRA
+119 TLPTILRA
-127 TVPSMGAATIGEE
+127 TTPGIGGVTMGETAHIS
-140 VTIILPRASGTFTH
+140 LPRASSGFTH
-154 TLTYSFGSASGTI
+154 TLRYVFGGAAETI
-167 GSDLGTSA
+167 ATGVATGYDWL
-175 VWRLPESLAAQ
+175 VPESLAAQ
-186 IPNDPDG
+186 IPDAASG
-193 TGTLTCETY
+193 KGTLTCETY
-202 SGSTLIGSKTIAFTA
+202 SGSTLIGTKSVTFTA

-223 KPALTPGWAAVS
+223 KPAVLSGWAAVT
-235 YDNSGTKASG
+235 YDNSGTAAENM
-245 IAAWVQGYSKAKAV
+245 AAWVQGYSKAKAA
-259 FNGSKVTCKQGA
+259 FDASKVTCRQGA
-271 SIAKYAVTYLGK
+271 GVSKFSITYLGK
-283 TVEESPY
+283 TTEGNPC
-290 RTETISTTSATVRC
+290 RTETISTTGATVRC

-317 FNISLLEYAPP
+317 FNIALLEYAPP

-347 GLHIA
+347 GAHIA
-352 GVALARYSELGGL
+352 GVARVRYSELGGL

-371 GYWKSVGGSY
+371 GYWKGVGGSY

-401 SADRSYI
+401 SPDRSYV

-419 SARYEENIPTEQVA
+419 TARYEENIPTEKVA

-438 GGKGAAFGKAAEH
+438 GGKGAAFGKAAETEGVL
-451 DELLDVAWDAYF
+451 ELAEDWHL
-463 EKGLQVSGAT
+463 KLTGAT
-473 TLGGNLT
+473 
-480 GKYLTGTWLQTTET
+480 
-494 TDLGKTPPKVAVLDN
+494 DLNAAAEKIAVLDP
-509 AGLVYYRTPVD
+509 GGVVRYRTKAELQGDLAADYIVSQGTSGIWTYRKWASGVAECWLESELTLTGSTPVANMNGSAYLSYVDVD
-520 LIYPVGSIYMSVN
+520 LPFTFKTQPRGV
-533 ATNPKELFGGTW
+533 
-545 ERIQGRFLLG
+545 
-555 ASESYAAGGEG
+555 
-566 GEATHTL
+566 
-573 TANEMPKHTHQFIDY
+573 ANG
-588 WTVAAASGTGRQA
+588 VLGTGTGFVNVWCRNGHNEITVYVTGNQ
-601 VKFNN
+601 NN
-606 NNHSPESGGLSTGSS
+606 AAITIRSMIVTGR
-621 GGGQA
+621 
-626 HNNMPPYLAVYIWKR
+626 WK
-641 TA
+641 

>member
-127 TVPSMGAATIGEE
+127 TTPGIGGVTMGETAHIS
-140 VTIILPRASGTFTH
+140 LPRASSGFTH
-154 TLTYSFGSASGTI
+154 TLRYVFGGAAETI
-167 GSDLGTSA
+167 ATGVTTGYDWL
-175 VWRLPESLAAQ
+175 VPESLAAQ
-186 IPNDPDG
+186 IPDAASG
-193 TGTLTCETY
+193 KGTLTCETY
-202 SGSTLIGSKTIAFTA
+202 SGSTLIGTKSVTFTA

-223 KPALTPGWAAVS
+223 KPAVLSGWAAVT
-235 YDNSGTKASG
+235 YDNSGTAAENM
-245 IAAWVQGYSKAKAV
+245 AAWVQGYSKAKAA
-259 FNGSKVTCKQGA
+259 FDASKVTCRQGA
-271 SIAKYAVTYLGK
+271 GVSKFSITYLGK
-283 TVEESPY
+283 TTEGNPC
-290 RTETISTTSATVRC
+290 RTETISTTGATVRC

-317 FNISLLEYAPP
+317 FNIALLEYAPP

-347 GLHIA
+347 GAHIA
-352 GVALARYSELGGL
+352 GVARVRYSELGGL

-371 GYWKSVGGSY
+371 GYWKSVGGGY

-390 TVGLV
+390 SVGLV
-395 TGNVEI
+395 TGDVEI
-401 SADRSYI
+401 SPDRSYV

-419 SARYEENIPTEQVA
+419 TARYEENIPTEKVA

-438 GGKGAAFGKAAEH
+438 GGKGAAFGKAAETEGVL
-451 DELLDVAWDAYF
+451 ELAEDWHL
-463 EKGLQVSGAT
+463 KLTGAT
-473 TLGGNLT
+473 
-480 GKYLTGTWLQTTET
+480 
-494 TDLGKTPPKVAVLDN
+494 DLNAAAEKIAVLDP
-509 AGLVYYRTPVD
+509 GGVVRYRTKAELQGDLAADYIVSQGTSGIWTFRKWASGVAECWLESELTLTGSTPVANMNGSAYLSYVDVD
-520 LIYPVGSIYMSVN
+520 LPFTFKTQPRGV
-533 ATNPKELFGGTW
+533 
-545 ERIQGRFLLG
+545 
-555 ASESYAAGGEG
+555 
-566 GEATHTL
+566 
-573 TANEMPKHTHQFIDY
+573 ANG
-588 WTVAAASGTGRQA
+588 VLGTG
-601 VKFNN
+601 
-606 NNHSPESGGLSTGSS
+606 TGFVNVWCRN
-621 GGGQA
+621 GY
-626 HNNMPPYLAVYIWKR
+626 NEITVYVTGNQNSAAITIRSMIVTGRWK
-641 TA
+641 

>member
-105 GGWAPYSLSVSGEV
+105 GGWAPYSLSASGEV

-127 TVPSMGAATIGEE
+127 TTPGIGGVTMGETAHIS
-140 VTIILPRASGTFTH
+140 LPRASSGFTH
-154 TLTYSFGSASGTI
+154 TLRYVFGGAAETI
-167 GSDLGTSA
+167 AAGVATGYDWL
-175 VWRLPESLAAQ
+175 VPESLAAQ
-186 IPNDPDG
+186 IPDAASG
-193 TGTLTCETY
+193 KGTLTCETY
-202 SGSTLIGSKTIAFTA
+202 SGSTLIGTKSVTFTV

-223 KPALTPGWAAVS
+223 KPTVLSGWAAVS
-235 YDNSGTKASG
+235 YDNSGTAAENM
-245 IAAWVQGYSKAKAV
+245 AAWVQGYSKAKAA
-259 FNGSKVTCKQGA
+259 FDASKVTCRQGA
-271 SIAKYAVTYLGK
+271 GVSKFSITYLGK
-283 TVEESPY
+283 TTEGNPC
-290 RTETISTTSATVRC
+290 RTETISTTGATVRC

-317 FNISLLEYAPP
+317 FNIALLEYAPP

-347 GLHIA
+347 GAHIA
-352 GVALARYSELGGL
+352 GVARVRYSELGGL

-371 GYWKSVGGSY
+371 GYWKGVGGGY

-395 TGNVEI
+395 TGDVEI
-401 SADRSYI
+401 SPDRSYV

-419 SARYEENIPTEQVA
+419 TARYEENIPTEKVA

-438 GGKGAAFGKAAEH
+438 GGKGAAFGKAAETEGVL
-451 DELLDVAWDAYF
+451 ELAEDWHL
-463 EKGLQVSGAT
+463 KLTGAT
-473 TLGGNLT
+473 
-480 GKYLTGTWLQTTET
+480 
-494 TDLGKTPPKVAVLDN
+494 DLNAAAEKIAVLDP
-509 AGLVYYRTPVD
+509 GGVVRYRTKAELQGDLAADYIVSQGISGIWTFRKWASGVAECWLESELTLTGSTPVAYMNDSAYYSYATFD
-520 LIYPVGSIYMSVN
+520 LPFTFKTQPRAVADGSLGTGMGFVNVLVGSGY
-533 ATNPKELFGGTW
+533 
-545 ERIQGRFLLG
+545 
-555 ASESYAAGGEG
+555 SEITAYVTGNQNSAAI
-566 GEATHTL
+566 TIRS
-573 TANEMPKHTHQFIDY
+573 MI
-588 WTVAAASGTGRQA
+588 VTGR
-601 VKFNN
+601 
-606 NNHSPESGGLSTGSS
+606 
-621 GGGQA
+621 
-626 HNNMPPYLAVYIWKR
+626 WK
-641 TA
+641 

>member
-127 TVPSMGAATIGEE
+127 TTPGIGGVTMGETAHIS
-140 VTIILPRASGTFTH
+140 LPRASSGFTH
-154 TLTYSFGSASGTI
+154 TLRYVFGGAAETI
-167 GSDLGTSA
+167 ATGVATGYDWL
-175 VWRLPESLAAQ
+175 VPESLAAQ
-186 IPNDPDG
+186 IPDAASG
-193 TGTLTCETY
+193 KGTLTCETY
-202 SGSTLIGSKTIAFTA
+202 SGSTLIGTKSVTFTA

-223 KPALTPGWAAVS
+223 KPAVLSGWAAVT
-235 YDNSGTKASG
+235 YDNSDTAAENM
-245 IAAWVQGYSKAKAV
+245 AAWVQGYSKAKAA
-259 FNGSKVTCKQGA
+259 FDASKVTCRQGA
-271 SIAKYAVTYLGK
+271 GVSKFSITYLGK
-283 TVEESPY
+283 TTEGNPC
-290 RTETISTTSATVRC
+290 RTETISTTGATVRC

-317 FNISLLEYAPP
+317 FSIALLEYAPP

-347 GLHIA
+347 GAHIA
-352 GVALARYSELGGL
+352 GVARVRYSELGGL

-371 GYWKSVGGSY
+371 GYWKSVGGGY

-395 TGNVEI
+395 TGDVEI
-401 SADRSYI
+401 SPDRSYV

-419 SARYEENIPTEQVA
+419 TARYEENIPTEKVA

-438 GGKGAAFGKAAEH
+438 GGKGAAFGKAAETEGVL
-451 DELLDVAWDAYF
+451 ELAEDWHL
-463 EKGLQVSGAT
+463 KLTGAT
-473 TLGGNLT
+473 
-480 GKYLTGTWLQTTET
+480 
-494 TDLGKTPPKVAVLDN
+494 DLNAAAEKIAVLDP
-509 AGLVYYRTPVD
+509 GGVVRYRTKAELQGDLAADYIVSQGTSGIWTFRKWASGVAECWLESELTLTGSTPVANMNGSAYLSYVDVD
-520 LIYPVGSIYMSVN
+520 LPFTFKTQPRAV
-533 ATNPKELFGGTW
+533 
-545 ERIQGRFLLG
+545 
-555 ASESYAAGGEG
+555 
-566 GEATHTL
+566 
-573 TANEMPKHTHQFIDY
+573 ANG
-588 WTVAAASGTGRQA
+588 VLGTG
-601 VKFNN
+601 
-606 NNHSPESGGLSTGSS
+606 TGFVNVWCRN
-621 GGGQA
+621 GY
-626 HNNMPPYLAVYIWKR
+626 NEITVYVTGNQNSAAIRIRSMIVTGRWK
-641 TA
+641 

>member
-127 TVPSMGAATIGEE
+127 TTPGIGGVTMGETAHIS
-140 VTIILPRASGTFTH
+140 LPRASSGFTH
-154 TLTYSFGSASGTI
+154 TLRYVFGGAAETI
-167 GSDLGTSA
+167 AAGVATGYDWL
-175 VWRLPESLAAQ
+175 VPESLAAQ
-186 IPNDPDG
+186 IPDAASG
-193 TGTLTCETY
+193 KGTLTCETY
-202 SGSTLIGSKTIAFTA
+202 SGSTLIGMKSVTFTA

-223 KPALTPGWAAVS
+223 KPAVLSGWAAVT
-235 YDNSGTKASG
+235 YDNSGTAAENM
-245 IAAWVQGYSKAKAV
+245 AAWVQGYSKAKAT
-259 FNGSKVTCKQGA
+259 FDGSKVTCRQGA
-271 SIAKYAVTYLGK
+271 GISKFSITYLGK
-283 TVEESPY
+283 TAAGNPC
-290 RTETISTTSATVRC
+290 RTETISTTGATVRC

-317 FNISLLEYAPP
+317 FNIALLEYAPP

-347 GLHIA
+347 GAHIA
-352 GVALARYSELGGL
+352 GVARVRYSELGGL

-371 GYWKSVGGSY
+371 GYWKSVGGGY

-401 SADRSYI
+401 SPDRSYV

-419 SARYEENIPTEQVA
+419 TARYEENIPTEKVA

-438 GGKGAAFGKAAEH
+438 GGKGAAFGKAAETEGVL
-451 DELLDVAWDAYF
+451 ELAEDWHL
-463 EKGLQVSGAT
+463 KLTGAT
-473 TLGGNLT
+473 
-480 GKYLTGTWLQTTET
+480 
-494 TDLGKTPPKVAVLDN
+494 DLNAAAEKIAVLDP
-509 AGLVYYRTPVD
+509 GGVVRYRTKAELQGDLAADYIVSQGTSGIWTYRKWASGVAECWLESELTLTGSTPVD
-520 LIYPVGSIYMSVN
+520 NMNGSAY
-533 ATNPKELFGGTW
+533 L
-545 ERIQGRFLLG
+545 
-555 ASESYAAGGEG
+555 SYVDVDLPFTFKTQPRAV
-566 GEATHTL
+566 
-573 TANEMPKHTHQFIDY
+573 ANG
-588 WTVAAASGTGRQA
+588 VLGTGTGFVNVWCRNGYNEITVYVTGNQ
-601 VKFNN
+601 NN
-606 NNHSPESGGLSTGSS
+606 AAITIRSMIVTGR
-621 GGGQA
+621 
-626 HNNMPPYLAVYIWKR
+626 WK
-641 TA
+641 

>member
-16 RLDYEVTKQSTA
+16 RLDYEVTKQNTA

-38 YLYANTTGSYNQD
+38 YLYANTTGSHNYD

-63 YYTFSY
+63 YYTFNY

-92 TVTLSGVWCSAIS
+92 TVTLSGEWCSAIS

-127 TVPSMGAATIGEE
+127 TTPGIGGVTIGE
-140 VTIILPRASGTFTH
+140 TAHISLPRASSGFTH
-154 TLTYSFGSASGTI
+154 TLRYVFGGAAETI
-167 GSDLGTSA
+167 DTGVAAGYDWP
-175 VWRLPESLAAQ
+175 VPESLAAQ
-186 IPNDPDG
+186 IPNAASG
-193 TGTLTCETY
+193 KGTLTCETY
-202 SGSTLIGSKTIAFTA
+202 SGSTLIGTKAVPFTA
-217 SVPGSM
+217 TVPQSM
-223 KPALTPGWAAVS
+223 KPALTKGWAAVS

-271 SIAKYAVTYLGK
+271 SIVKYAVTYLGK

-304 TVTDSRGLTAWED
+304 AVTDSRGLTAWED

-352 GVALARYSELGGL
+352 GVARARYSELGGL

-381 GAGETLTVG
+381 GAGKTMTVG
-390 TVGLV
+390 AVGLV

-401 SADRSYI
+401 STDRSYI

-438 GGKGAAFGKAAEH
+438 GGKGAAFGKAAEQ
-451 DELLDVAWDAYF
+451 DELLDVVWDARF
-463 EKGLQVSGAT
+463 REDVQVDGALQV
-473 TLGGNLT
+473 GGKSL
-480 GKYLTGTWLQTTET
+480 
-494 TDLGKTPPKVAVLDN
+494 LDM
-509 AGLVYYRTPVD
+509 V
-520 LIYPVGSIYMSVN
+520 YPVGSIYLSVSG
-533 ATNPKELFGGTW
+533 TDPQTLFGGTW
-545 ERIQGRFLLG
+545 VRLEDVFLR
-555 ASESYAAGGEG
+555 AAGAKHAAGSTG
-566 GEATHTL
+566 GEESHIL
-573 TANEMPKHTHQFIDY
+573 TEAEIAPHKHAMTYGPDSS
-588 WTVAAASGTGRQA
+588 AS
-601 VKFNN
+601 
-606 NNHSPESGGLSTGSS
+606 STGFPYGIAAGSATNS
-621 GGGQA
+621 AGGRGYASNLGTFGAGGGQP
-626 HNNMPPYLAVYIWKR
+626 HNNMPPYLAVYTWKR

>member
-28 DNKSTVHMVL
+28 DNKSTVHMAL

-127 TVPSMGAATIGEE
+127 TTPGIGGVTMGETAHIS
-140 VTIILPRASGTFTH
+140 LPRASSGFTH
-154 TLTYSFGSASGTI
+154 TLRYVFGGAAETI
-167 GSDLGTSA
+167 ATGVATGYDWL
-175 VWRLPESLAAQ
+175 VPESLAAQ
-186 IPNDPDG
+186 IPDAASG
-193 TGTLTCETY
+193 KGTLTCETY
-202 SGSTLIGSKTIAFTA
+202 SGSTLIGTKSVTFTA

-223 KPALTPGWAAVS
+223 KPAVLSGWAAVT
-235 YDNSGTKASG
+235 YDNSDTAAENM
-245 IAAWVQGYSKAKAV
+245 AAWVQGYSKAKAA
-259 FNGSKVTCKQGA
+259 FDASKVTCRQGA
-271 SIAKYAVTYLGK
+271 GVSKFSITYLGK
-283 TVEESPY
+283 TTEGNPC
-290 RTETISTTSATVRC
+290 RTETISTTGATVRC

-317 FNISLLEYAPP
+317 FSIALLEYAPP

-347 GLHIA
+347 GAHIA
-352 GVALARYSELGGL
+352 GVARVRYSELGGV

-371 GYWKSVGGSY
+371 GYWKGVGGSY

-401 SADRSYI
+401 SPDRSYV

-419 SARYEENIPTEQVA
+419 TARYEENIPTEKVA

-438 GGKGAAFGKAAEH
+438 GGKGAAFGKAAETEGVL
-451 DELLDVAWDAYF
+451 ELAEDWHL
-463 EKGLQVSGAT
+463 KLTGAT
-473 TLGGNLT
+473 
-480 GKYLTGTWLQTTET
+480 
-494 TDLGKTPPKVAVLDN
+494 DLNAAAEKIAVLDP
-509 AGLVYYRTPVD
+509 GGVVRYRTKAELQGDLAADYIVSQGTSGIWTYRKWASGVAECWLESELTLTGSTPVANMNGSAYLSYVDVD
-520 LIYPVGSIYMSVN
+520 LPFTFKTQPRGV
-533 ATNPKELFGGTW
+533 
-545 ERIQGRFLLG
+545 
-555 ASESYAAGGEG
+555 
-566 GEATHTL
+566 
-573 TANEMPKHTHQFIDY
+573 ANG
-588 WTVAAASGTGRQA
+588 VLGTGTGFVNVWCRNGYNEITVYVTGNQ
-601 VKFNN
+601 NN
-606 NNHSPESGGLSTGSS
+606 AAITIRSMIVTGR
-621 GGGQA
+621 
-626 HNNMPPYLAVYIWKR
+626 WK
-641 TA
+641 

>member
-127 TVPSMGAATIGEE
+127 TTPGIGGVTMGETAHIS
-140 VTIILPRASGTFTH
+140 LPRASSGFTH
-154 TLTYSFGSASGTI
+154 TLRYVFGGAAETI
-167 GSDLGTSA
+167 ATGVATGYDWL
-175 VWRLPESLAAQ
+175 VPESLAAQ
-186 IPNDPDG
+186 IPDAASG
-193 TGTLTCETY
+193 KGTLTCETY
-202 SGSTLIGSKTIAFTA
+202 SGSTLIGTKSVTFTA

-223 KPALTPGWAAVS
+223 KPAVLSGWAAVS
-235 YDNSGTKASG
+235 YDNSGTAAENM
-245 IAAWVQGYSKAKAV
+245 AAWVQGYSKAKAA
-259 FNGSKVTCKQGA
+259 FDASKVTCRQGA
-271 SIAKYAVTYLGK
+271 GVSKFSITYLGK
-283 TVEESPY
+283 TTEGNPC
-290 RTETISTTSATVRC
+290 RTETISTTGATVRC

-317 FNISLLEYAPP
+317 FNIALLEYAPP

-347 GLHIA
+347 GAHIA
-352 GVALARYSELGGL
+352 GVARVRYSELGGL

-371 GYWKSVGGSY
+371 GYWKSVGGGY

-395 TGNVEI
+395 TGDVEI
-401 SADRSYI
+401 SPDRSYV

-419 SARYEENIPTEQVA
+419 TARYEENIPTEKVA

-438 GGKGAAFGKAAEH
+438 GGKGAAFGKAAETEGVL
-451 DELLDVAWDAYF
+451 ELAEDWHL
-463 EKGLQVSGAT
+463 KLTGAT
-473 TLGGNLT
+473 
-480 GKYLTGTWLQTTET
+480 
-494 TDLGKTPPKVAVLDN
+494 DLNAAAEKIAVLDP
-509 AGLVYYRTPVD
+509 GGVVRYRTKAELQGDLAADYIVSHGTSGIWTYRKWASGVAECWLESELTLTGSTPVANMNGSAYLSYVDVD
-520 LIYPVGSIYMSVN
+520 LPFTFKTQPRGV
-533 ATNPKELFGGTW
+533 
-545 ERIQGRFLLG
+545 
-555 ASESYAAGGEG
+555 
-566 GEATHTL
+566 
-573 TANEMPKHTHQFIDY
+573 ANG
-588 WTVAAASGTGRQA
+588 VLGTG
-601 VKFNN
+601 
-606 NNHSPESGGLSTGSS
+606 TGFVNVWCRN
-621 GGGQA
+621 GY
-626 HNNMPPYLAVYIWKR
+626 NEITVYVTGNQNSAAITIRSMIVTGRWK
-641 TA
+641 

>member
-28 DNKSTVHMVL
+28 DNKSTMHMVL

-127 TVPSMGAATIGEE
+127 TTPGIGGVTMGETAHIS
-140 VTIILPRASGTFTH
+140 LPRASSGFTH
-154 TLTYSFGSASGTI
+154 TLRYVFGGAAETIASGVTT
-167 GSDLGTSA
+167 GYDWL
-175 VWRLPESLAAQ
+175 VPESLAAQ
-186 IPNDPDG
+186 IPDAASG
-193 TGTLTCETY
+193 KGTLTCETY
-202 SGSTLIGSKTIAFTA
+202 SGSTLIGTKSVTFTA

-223 KPALTPGWAAVS
+223 KPAVLSGWAAVT
-235 YDNSGTKASG
+235 YDNSDTAAENM
-245 IAAWVQGYSKAKAV
+245 AAWVQGYSKAKAA
-259 FNGSKVTCKQGA
+259 FDASKVTCRQGA
-271 SIAKYAVTYLGK
+271 GVSKFSITYLGK
-283 TVEESPY
+283 TTEGNPC
-290 RTETISTTSATVRC
+290 RTETISTTGATVRC

-317 FNISLLEYAPP
+317 FSIALLEYAPP

-347 GLHIA
+347 GAHIA
-352 GVALARYSELGGL
+352 GVARVRYSELGGL

-371 GYWKSVGGSY
+371 GYWKSVGGGY

-395 TGNVEI
+395 TGDVEI
-401 SADRSYI
+401 SPDRSYV

-419 SARYEENIPTEQVA
+419 TARYEENIPTEKVA

-438 GGKGAAFGKAAEH
+438 GGKGAAFGKAAETEGVL
-451 DELLDVAWDAYF
+451 ELAEDWHL
-463 EKGLQVSGAT
+463 KLTGAT
-473 TLGGNLT
+473 
-480 GKYLTGTWLQTTET
+480 
-494 TDLGKTPPKVAVLDN
+494 DLNAAAEKIAVLDP
-509 AGLVYYRTPVD
+509 GGVVRYRTKAELQGDLAADYIVSQGTSGIWTFRKWASGVAECWLESELTLTGSTPVAYMNDSAYYSYATFD
-520 LIYPVGSIYMSVN
+520 LPFTFKTQPRAVADGSLGTGMGFVNVLVGSGY
-533 ATNPKELFGGTW
+533 
-545 ERIQGRFLLG
+545 
-555 ASESYAAGGEG
+555 SEITAYVTGNQNSAAI
-566 GEATHTL
+566 TIRS
-573 TANEMPKHTHQFIDY
+573 MI
-588 WTVAAASGTGRQA
+588 VTGR
-601 VKFNN
+601 
-606 NNHSPESGGLSTGSS
+606 
-621 GGGQA
+621 
-626 HNNMPPYLAVYIWKR
+626 WK
-641 TA
+641 

>member
-1 MTSINGETGKNGFKL
+1 MTSINGEAGKNGFKL

-127 TVPSMGAATIGEE
+127 TTPGIGGVTMGETAHIS
-140 VTIILPRASGTFTH
+140 LPRASSGFTH
-154 TLTYSFGSASGTI
+154 TLRYVFGGAAETI
-167 GSDLGTSA
+167 ATGVATGYDWL
-175 VWRLPESLAAQ
+175 VPQSLAAQ
-186 IPNDPDG
+186 IPDAASG
-193 TGTLTCETY
+193 KGTLTCETY
-202 SGSTLIGSKTIAFTA
+202 SGSTLIGTKSVTFTA

-223 KPALTPGWAAVS
+223 KPAVLSGWAAVS
-235 YDNSGTKASG
+235 YDNSGTAAENM
-245 IAAWVQGYSKAKAV
+245 AAWVQGYSKAKAA
-259 FNGSKVTCKQGA
+259 FDASKVTCRQGA
-271 SIAKYAVTYLGK
+271 GVSKFSITYLGK
-283 TVEESPY
+283 TTEGNPC
-290 RTETISTTSATVRC
+290 RTETISTTGATVRC

-317 FNISLLEYAPP
+317 FNIALLEYAPP

-347 GLHIA
+347 GAHIA
-352 GVALARYSELGGL
+352 GVARVRYSELGGL

-371 GYWKSVGGSY
+371 GYWKSVGGGY

-395 TGNVEI
+395 TGDVEI
-401 SADRSYI
+401 SADRSYV

-419 SARYEENIPTEQVA
+419 TARYEENIPTEKVA

-438 GGKGAAFGKAAEH
+438 GGKGAAFGKAAETEGVL
-451 DELLDVAWDAYF
+451 ELAEDWHL
-463 EKGLQVSGAT
+463 KLTGAT
-473 TLGGNLT
+473 
-480 GKYLTGTWLQTTET
+480 
-494 TDLGKTPPKVAVLDN
+494 DLNAAAEKIAVLDP
-509 AGLVYYRTPVD
+509 GGVVRYRTKAELQGDLAADYIVSQGTSGIWTFRKWASGVAECWLESELTLTGSTPVANMNGSAYLSYVDVD
-520 LIYPVGSIYMSVN
+520 LPFTFKTQPRGV
-533 ATNPKELFGGTW
+533 
-545 ERIQGRFLLG
+545 
-555 ASESYAAGGEG
+555 
-566 GEATHTL
+566 
-573 TANEMPKHTHQFIDY
+573 ANG
-588 WTVAAASGTGRQA
+588 VLGTG
-601 VKFNN
+601 
-606 NNHSPESGGLSTGSS
+606 TGFVNVWCRN
-621 GGGQA
+621 GY
-626 HNNMPPYLAVYIWKR
+626 NEITVYVTGNQNSAAITIRSMIVTGRWK
-641 TA
+641 

>member
-80 TEEISHNNDGTK
+80 TEEIGHNNDGTK

-127 TVPSMGAATIGEE
+127 TTPGIGGVTMGETAHIS
-140 VTIILPRASGTFTH
+140 LPRASSGFTH
-154 TLTYSFGSASGTI
+154 TLRYVFGGAAETI
-167 GSDLGTSA
+167 ATGVATGYDWL
-175 VWRLPESLAAQ
+175 VPESLAAQ
-186 IPNDPDG
+186 IPDAASG
-193 TGTLTCETY
+193 KGTLTCETY
-202 SGSTLIGSKTIAFTA
+202 SGSTLIGTKSVTFTA

-223 KPALTPGWAAVS
+223 KPAVLSGWAAVT
-235 YDNSGTKASG
+235 YDNSGTAAENM
-245 IAAWVQGYSKAKAV
+245 AAWVQGYSKARAT
-259 FNGSKVTCKQGA
+259 FDASKVTCRQGA
-271 SIAKYAVTYLGK
+271 GVSKFSITYLGK
-283 TVEESPY
+283 TTEGNPC
-290 RTETISTTSATVRC
+290 RTETISTTGATVRC

-317 FNISLLEYAPP
+317 FSISLLEYAPP

-334 LFRSDGEGTAADG
+334 LFRSDGEGAAADG
-347 GLHIA
+347 GTHIA
-352 GVALARYSELGGL
+352 GVARARYSELGGL

-395 TGNVEI
+395 TGDVEI

-419 SARYEENIPTEQVA
+419 SARYEENIPTEKVA

-438 GGKGAAFGKAAEH
+438 GGKGAAFGKAAET
-451 DELLDVAWDAYF
+451 DGLLELAEDWHL
-463 EKGLQVSGAT
+463 K
-473 TLGGNLT
+473 LT
-480 GKYLTGTWLQTTET
+480 GV
-494 TDLGKTPPKVAVLDN
+494 TDLNAAAEKIAVLDPE
-509 AGLVYYRTPVD
+509 GVVRYRTKAELQGDLAADYIVSQGTSGIWTFRKWASGVAECWLESELTLTGSTPVANMNDSAYLSYVDVD
-520 LIYPVGSIYMSVN
+520 LPFTFKTQPRAV
-533 ATNPKELFGGTW
+533 
-545 ERIQGRFLLG
+545 
-555 ASESYAAGGEG
+555 
-566 GEATHTL
+566 
-573 TANEMPKHTHQFIDY
+573 ANG
-588 WTVAAASGTGRQA
+588 VLGTGTGFVNVWCRNGYNEITVYVTGNQ
-601 VKFNN
+601 NN
-606 NNHSPESGGLSTGSS
+606 AAITIRSMIVTGR
-621 GGGQA
+621 
-626 HNNMPPYLAVYIWKR
+626 WK
-641 TA
+641 

>member
-127 TVPSMGAATIGEE
+127 TTPDIGGVTMGETAHIS
-140 VTIILPRASGTFTH
+140 LPRASSGFTH
-154 TLTYSFGSASGTI
+154 TLRYVFGGAAETI
-167 GSDLGTSA
+167 ATGVTTGYDWL
-175 VWRLPESLAAQ
+175 VPESLAAQ
-186 IPNDPDG
+186 IPDAASG
-193 TGTLTCETY
+193 KGTLTCETY
-202 SGSTLIGSKTIAFTA
+202 SGSTLIGTKSVTFTA

-223 KPALTPGWAAVS
+223 KPAVLSGWAAVS
-235 YDNSGTKASG
+235 YDNSGTAAENM
-245 IAAWVQGYSKAKAV
+245 AAWVQGYSKARAT
-259 FNGSKVTCKQGA
+259 FDASKVTCRQGA
-271 SIAKYAVTYLGK
+271 GVSKFSITYLGK
-283 TVEESPY
+283 TTAGNPC
-290 RTETISTTSATVRC
+290 RTETISTTGATVRC

-317 FNISLLEYAPP
+317 FSISLLEYAPP

-334 LFRSDGEGTAADG
+334 LFRSDGEGAAADG
-347 GLHIA
+347 GTHIA
-352 GVALARYSELGGL
+352 GVARARYSELGGL

-395 TGNVEI
+395 TGDVEI

-419 SARYEENIPTEQVA
+419 TARYEENIPTEKVA

-438 GGKGAAFGKAAEH
+438 GGKGAAFGKAAET
-451 DELLDVAWDAYF
+451 DGLLELAEDWHL
-463 EKGLQVSGAT
+463 K
-473 TLGGNLT
+473 LT
-480 GKYLTGTWLQTTET
+480 GV
-494 TDLGKTPPKVAVLDN
+494 TDLNAAAEKIAVLDP
-509 AGLVYYRTPVD
+509 GGVVRYRTKAELQGD
-520 LIYPVGSIYMSVN
+520 LAADYIV
-533 ATNPKELFGGTW
+533 E
-545 ERIQGRFLLG
+545 QGVSG
-555 ASESYAAGGEG
+555 
-566 GEATHTL
+566 
-573 TANEMPKHTHQFIDY
+573 I
-588 WTVAAASGTGRQA
+588 WTYR
-601 VKFNN
+601 KW
-606 NNHSPESGGLSTGSS
+606 SGGVSECWGDKICGDIAVTSAWGALFEGSNMGGIAYPSGLFVSQPAFFPSAQTTKYGICGIEIDGGDKTTTPNLYLLRATAQTVQGVYLSLYAKGR
-621 GGGQA
+621 
-626 HNNMPPYLAVYIWKR
+626 WKQ
-641 TA
+641 

>member
-127 TVPSMGAATIGEE
+127 TTPGIGGVTMGETAHIS
-140 VTIILPRASGTFTH
+140 LPRASSGFTH
-154 TLTYSFGSASGTI
+154 TLRYVFGGAAETI
-167 GSDLGTSA
+167 ATGVTTGYDWL
-175 VWRLPESLAAQ
+175 VPESLAAQ
-186 IPNDPDG
+186 IPDAASG
-193 TGTLTCETY
+193 KGTLTCETY
-202 SGSTLIGSKTIAFTA
+202 SGSTLIGTKSVTFTA

-223 KPALTPGWAAVS
+223 KPAVLSGWAAVT
-235 YDNSGTKASG
+235 YDNSGTAAENM
-245 IAAWVQGYSKAKAV
+245 AAWVQGYSKAKAA
-259 FNGSKVTCKQGA
+259 FDASKVTCRQGA
-271 SIAKYAVTYLGK
+271 GVSKFSITYLGK
-283 TVEESPY
+283 TTAGNPC
-290 RTETISTTSATVRC
+290 RTETISTTGATVRC

-317 FNISLLEYAPP
+317 FSISLLEYAPP

-347 GLHIA
+347 GAHIA
-352 GVALARYSELGGL
+352 GVARVRYSELGGL

-390 TVGLV
+390 AVGLV
-395 TGNVEI
+395 TGDVEI

-419 SARYEENIPTEQVA
+419 TARYEENIPTEKVA

-438 GGKGAAFGKAAEH
+438 GGKGAAFGKAAETEGAL
-451 DELLDVAWDAYF
+451 ELAEDWHL
-463 EKGLQVSGAT
+463 K
-473 TLGGNLT
+473 LT
-480 GKYLTGTWLQTTET
+480 GV
-494 TDLGKTPPKVAVLDN
+494 TDLNAAAEKIAVLDP
-509 AGLVYYRTPVD
+509 GGVVRYRTKAELQGD
-520 LIYPVGSIYMSVN
+520 LAADYIV
-533 ATNPKELFGGTW
+533 E
-545 ERIQGRFLLG
+545 QGVSG
-555 ASESYAAGGEG
+555 
-566 GEATHTL
+566 
-573 TANEMPKHTHQFIDY
+573 I
-588 WTVAAASGTGRQA
+588 WTYR
-601 VKFNN
+601 KW
-606 NNHSPESGGLSTGSS
+606 SGGVSECWGDKICGDIAVTSAWGALFEGSNMGGIAYPSGLFVSQPAFFPSAQTTKYGICGIEIDGGDKTTTPNLYLLRATAQTVQGVYLSLYAKGR
-621 GGGQA
+621 
-626 HNNMPPYLAVYIWKR
+626 WKQ
-641 TA
+641 